1 MDPQY
6 LTSADPLC
14 PVKGGVLFWLV
25 ELTQEQIDSLRELK
39 ANVRAVVA
47 NIPYNV
53 PEAIS
58 SSPAQAGVHSAQKSS
73 NPSKRDATAEVLKQ
87 VYPATC
93 LAFLSTPLGKKNS
106 QSYAY
111 LSPAGLGTQIFVIAS
126 GLNTHNNE
134 FYPDRIDWLY
144 AIEVDPRQSD
154 DSPQP
159 VVSGT
164 CVASLMIG
172 KLMGV
177 AKEARLTMV
186 KAGLSVPSLIDAVA
200 RVIDKLQNNP
210 LGVQGSKGYT
220 VLSISGKFDNIPE
233 ANEYVSQLQKL
244 FNELVYKYQTIVV
257 TSAGTNDREA
267 YADINSWPSLLAAE
281 VDIITVGSVAAVRGH
296 SKDGL
301 HKGLSNGQRY
311 PWSVGGDLLTV
322 NGPGN
327 ALCAGKNINTPV
339 ELAEGGSISHAI
351 VTGLVA
357 YFLSLEDLGG
367 WFRRQNRTPKAMIRY
382 LKMMSYRRYVRELS
396 VWNGLDS
403 EDEATS
409 VDGWYGTPIPDPTVP
424 EWNWPPAD
432 I

>member
-14 PVKGGVLFWLV
+14 PVKGGVLFWLA
-25 ELTQEQIDSLRELK
+25 ELTQEQIDTLRELK

-47 NIPYNV
+47 NIPYQV

-58 SSPAQAGVHSAQKSS
+58 SSPAQAGVHSAQERS
-73 NPSKRDATAEVLKQ
+73 NPNKRHATAVVLKQ
-87 VYPATC
+87 AYPATC
-93 LAFLSTPLGKKNS
+93 LTFLSTPSGKKNP

-111 LSPAGLGTQIFVIAS
+111 LSPAGLGTRIFVVAP

-186 KAGLSVPSLIDAVA
+186 KMGLSVPSLVDAVA
-200 RVIDKLQNNP
+200 RVIDKLQNSP

-233 ANEYVSQLQKL
+233 ANEYVTQLQKL

-267 YADINSWPSLLAAE
+267 YADISSWPSLLAAE
-281 VDIITVGSVAAVRGH
+281 VDIITVGSVAAVRGD
-296 SKDGL
+296 SNDGL

-367 WFRRQNRTPKAMIRY
+367 WFRRQNRTPKAMIMY

-396 VWNGLDS
+396 VWNGLDA
-403 EDEATS
+403 EDETTS
-409 VDGWYGTPIPDPTVP
+409 LEGWYGTPIPDPTGPV
-424 EWNWPPAD
+424 WNWPPAD